1 MRIQCRTLFDITVT
15 GVRNNSHR
23 NRIPFV
29 DSAGQNINDLGD
41 WNKSRNQQRNWETLN
56 QLISLRMLPTDIT
69 DPEYDG
75 THWSFVFGVE
85 NPETV
90 EQGSDPLGAIKA
102 DCEHVPMITGLGEKP
117 GCGSTLQ
124 VGHNIDFILL
134 DQ

>member
-29 DSAGQNINDLGD
+29 DTAGQAVNDLGA
-41 WNKSRNQQRNWETLN
+41 WNRSRNQQRNWETLN
-56 QLISLRMLPTDIT
+56 QIISLRMLPVDISQPKQN
-69 DPEYDG
+69 DA
-75 THWSFVFGVE
+75 HWFFEFGVE

-90 EQGSDPLGAIKA
+90 LQGSDPLGAIKA
-102 DCEHVPMITGLGEKP
+102 DCEQVPMIIGLNESVE
-117 GCGSTLQ
+117 CGSTLQ
-124 VGHNIDFILL
+124 VGHNIEFILL